1 MKTKL
6 VTLLCVM
13 ALLASVLS
21 GCGGAAGT
29 GSVAGSEVASQNV
42 SEVADQENADPET
55 AADVQTAPEEDSAVE
70 AQDAEEIAE
79 APEGNP
85 FGVVFPGM
93 DTAELSFSN
102 VYELPIGDGDSITV
116 MHESLNLMGPLAEA
130 GAGIESFQ
138 QMGYIQEI
146 QARTGITLEIT
157 ELNHSTKDEQ
167 VQLAIASGALPD
179 VLCGM
184 SYATGDEGALADDVI
199 VDLTDYAEYAPN
211 YFYMVQSAGDQKKQ
225 FLSDGKVLKF
235 MSPYEQYRANQ
246 GMVIRKDWLEEQG
259 MEVPETYDQMT
270 EVLKAFKDAY
280 NCSSPIYMTSQCYI
294 TGLSDGYDIT
304 AFPADGSVESVMP
317 YYVDNGVV
325 KSTLNSDGFKDYLAM
340 LRSWYEDGLFDP
352 DFVSVEYNPFSD
364 YLSGHIDSDQMGVW
378 VTSGEGIDNYSVPI
392 ACVPML
398 VRNEGDMDHIFP
410 TSLTTDSM
418 NDTYVTTNCE
428 NIELVMNYLDYW
440 YSQDG
445 ILFFNY
451 GVEGESYYLNDSGE
465 PEFTDALIN
474 NEYGL
479 SVSNMMR
486 LYCGYGIWS
495 APMLRM
501 RTAAFNS
508 DLADEAWEVWSAK
521 LDGAMTMPDYISLNT
536 DQAETEGYHSS
547 DILTYTLQMVPQF
560 IIGASDLDAEWD
572 TYCSK
577 LEDMGLNECVEVWQE
592 AYDKVMQ

>member
-1 MKTKL
+1 MKTRVL
-6 VTLLCVM
+6 ALLCIM
-13 ALLASVLS
+13 ALLIAALS
-21 GCGGAAGT
+21 GCGGTAQSGASSQTESSEAAVSAPEDT
-29 GSVAGSEVASQNV
+29 EEVEESAVDSVAEADEETEEAESET
-42 SEVADQENADPET
+42 EET
-55 AADVQTAPEEDSAVE
+55 V
-70 AQDAEEIAE
+70 E

-85 FGVVFPGM
+85 FDVVFPGM
-93 DTAELSFSN
+93 DSAELRFSN
-102 VYELPIGDGDSITV
+102 AYELPLADGETLTV

-130 GAGIESFQ
+130 GAGIENFQ

-146 QARTGITLEIT
+146 QQRTGVNLEIT
-157 ELNHSTKDEQ
+157 ELNHWTKDEQ
-167 VQLAIASGALPD
+167 VQLAIASDSLPD
-179 VLCGM
+179 ILCGM
-184 SYATGDEGALADDVI
+184 DYSTGDEGALADDVI
-199 VDLTDYAEYAPN
+199 LNLSDYAEYAPN
-211 YFYMVQSAGDQKKQ
+211 YFYMVESAGDQQKQ

-246 GMVIRKDWLEEQG
+246 GMVVRKDWLEEQG
-259 MEVPETYDQMT
+259 LDVPETYDQMT

-280 NCSSPIYMTSQCYI
+280 GCTSTIYMTSQCYV

-304 AFPADGSVESVMP
+304 AFPADGGVESVMP
-317 YYVDNGVV
+317 YYVDNGEVR
-325 KSTLNSDGFKDYLAM
+325 STLNADGFKDYLSM
-340 LRSWYEDGLFDP
+340 LHDWYTDGLFDP

-378 VTSGEGIDNYSVPI
+378 VTSGEGIDNYSVPVT
-392 ACVPML
+392 CVPML

-428 NIELVMNYLDYW
+428 NVELAMNYLDYW

-451 GVEGESYYLNDSGE
+451 GVEGESYTINDAGE
-465 PEFTDALIN
+465 PEFTDAVIH

-501 RTAAFNS
+501 RTADFNS

-521 LDGAMTMPDYISLNT
+521 LDGTMTMPDFISLDA
-536 DQAETEGYHSS
+536 DQSETEGYHSS
-547 DILTYTLQMVPQF
+547 DILTYALQMVPQF
-560 IIGASDLDAEWD
+560 IMGTADLDAEWD
-572 TYCSK
+572 SYCDK
-577 LEDMGLNECVEVWQE
+577 LEDMGLSECVEVWQE
-592 AYDKVMQ
+592 AYDNVMN